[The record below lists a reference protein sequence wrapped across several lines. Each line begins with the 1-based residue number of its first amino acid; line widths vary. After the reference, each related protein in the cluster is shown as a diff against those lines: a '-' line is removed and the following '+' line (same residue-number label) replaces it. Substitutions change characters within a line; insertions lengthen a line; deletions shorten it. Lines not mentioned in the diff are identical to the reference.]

1 MLLQK
6 LRKIFLIP
14 SLSVGEEEKQT
25 QSILLEDLLEQWHS
39 HMLKEETFSI
49 GTMNNYSSV
58 IKTLKCMPISKI
70 PVEEIA
76 TQDLQL
82 LFDSLVT
89 GYLRMDGTFVS
100 GYSHSHILAFS
111 AVLQGAFRY
120 AVYPCKMIQEN
131 LMRQVIL
138 PRGKGESEIFYSN
151 KMPEQEQKVLTD
163 SQFQSIV
170 KFLEERNN
178 PALLPIEIAYY
189 TGLRLGEV
197 CALLWED
204 INWQEQYMVIRRSVM
219 MNRLEN
225 NRLEFSATK
234 RNKVRYVYFGN
245 ALKEILVKAKAE
257 QENQRKRL
265 GKDYKSNYYEQVVV
279 NQHLHFPLYTRADT
293 EKLPDS
299 FQKINMVC
307 LRPDGSYESRRTVSS
322 VCSRL
327 KEQLPGMEHFHFHM
341 LRHTYTCNL
350 LRAGARPKDVQELLG
365 HNDIN
370 TTMNVYA
377 HSDREEIKKIVEMLE

>member
-6 LRKIFLIP
+6 LKSIFFIP
-14 SLSVGEEEKQT
+14 SISIGEEQSPG
-25 QSILLEDLLEQWHS
+25 QSILLEELLEQWHS
-39 HMLKEETFSI
+39 HILKEATFSL

-58 IKTLKCMPISKI
+58 IKTIKCMPISKMPI
-70 PVEEIA
+70 ETID
-76 TQDLQL
+76 THDLQIV
-82 LFDSLVT
+82 FDSLVT
-89 GYLRMDGTFVS
+89 GYVRLDGTFVS

-131 LMRQVIL
+131 PMQQVIL

-151 KMPEQEQKVLTD
+151 KMPEQEQKALTD
-163 SQFQSIV
+163 SQFHSIV

-204 INWQEQYMVIRRSVM
+204 VNLQEQYMVIRRSVM

-225 NRLEFSATK
+225 NRLEFSTTK

-245 ALKEILVKAKAE
+245 ALKEILVKAKEE
-257 QENQRKRL
+257 QEEQRQRL
-265 GKDYKSNYYEQVVV
+265 GKAYKSNYYEQVAV
-279 NQHLHFPLYTRADT
+279 NQQLHFPLYTRT
-293 EKLPDS
+293 ETEQLPDS

-307 LRPDGSYESRRTVSS
+307 LRPDGAYESRRTVSS

-377 HSDREEIKKIVEMLE
+377 HSDKEEIKRIVEMLE

>member
-6 LRKIFLIP
+6 LKSIFFIP
-14 SLSVGEEEKQT
+14 SLPAGEEKSPS
-25 QSILLEDLLEQWHS
+25 QSILLEELLDQWHA
-39 HMLKEETFSI
+39 HMLKEGTFSL

-58 IKTLKCMPISKI
+58 IKTIKCMPISKMPI
-70 PVEEIA
+70 ETIDTHE
-76 TQDLQL
+76 LQIF
-82 LFDSLVT
+82 FDSLVV
-89 GYLRMDGTFVS
+89 GYVRLDGTFVS

-111 AVLQGAFRY
+111 AVFQGAFRY

-131 LMRQVIL
+131 PMQQVIL
-138 PRGKGESEIFYSN
+138 PRGKGESELFYSS

-163 SQFQSIV
+163 GQFQSIV

-204 INWQEQYMVIRRSVM
+204 INLQEQYMVIRRSVM

-245 ALKEILVKAKAE
+245 ALKEILMKAKEE
-257 QENQRKRL
+257 QEKQRQKL
-265 GKDYKSNYYEQVVV
+265 GKAYKSNYYEQVAL
-279 NQHLHFPLYTRADT
+279 NQKLHFPLYTRNET

-377 HSDREEIKKIVEMLE
+377 HSDREEIKRIVEKLL